1 MDQHITT
8 PITEEVTKK
17 LHSGDYV
24 YITGTIYVARD
35 AAHKRMIEALDR
47 GDQLPIDIKDATIYY
62 MGPSPAREGRPIGSA
77 GPTTATRM
85 DKYAPTLL
93 DLGEKAMIGKGKR
106 SKEVIAPITGIQN
119 GTSGGR
125 FNANNKPVSA
135 ALQSLIVIFWCM
147 QRCHTYSARTQTATQ
162 ITVLMIA
169 FTPKFQK
176 PNNVAGRRAIITSS
190 IMLCVEALSLT

>member
-1 MDQHITT
+1 
-8 PITEEVTKK
+8 
-17 LHSGDYV
+17 
-24 YITGTIYVARD
+24 
-35 AAHKRMIEALDR
+35 MIANK
-47 GDQLPIDIKDATIYY
+47 P
-62 MGPSPAREGRPIGSA
+62 
-77 GPTTATRM
+77 
-85 DKYAPTLL
+85 
-93 DLGEKAMIGKGKR
+93 
-106 SKEVIAPITGIQN
+106 PITGIQN